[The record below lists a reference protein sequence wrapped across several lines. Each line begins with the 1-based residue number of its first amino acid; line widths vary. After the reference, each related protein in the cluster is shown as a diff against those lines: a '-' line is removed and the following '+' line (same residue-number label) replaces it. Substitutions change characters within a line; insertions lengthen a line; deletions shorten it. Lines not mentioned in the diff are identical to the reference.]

1 MTGPMVQLAM
11 GALCGPTSLFPATVT
26 PATASRLEQGE
37 EPRDVLIGVTIPLGS
52 LLHFRTLENIPILV
66 LVVIGVL
73 AFRCL
78 NTDDKPASA
87 EGSLAVAVLVG
98 FPRFIRKGTDQG
110 GEEDQPLVVVSA
122 SDRTP
127 VGR

>member
-1 MTGPMVQLAM
+1 M
-11 GALCGPTSLFPATVT
+11 
-26 PATASRLEQGE
+26 
-37 EPRDVLIGVTIPLGS
+37 TIPLGS

-110 GEEDQPLVVVSA
+110 GEEDQPLVVERVESVKA
-122 SDRTP
+122 IAHLAD
-127 VGR
+127 GAELL